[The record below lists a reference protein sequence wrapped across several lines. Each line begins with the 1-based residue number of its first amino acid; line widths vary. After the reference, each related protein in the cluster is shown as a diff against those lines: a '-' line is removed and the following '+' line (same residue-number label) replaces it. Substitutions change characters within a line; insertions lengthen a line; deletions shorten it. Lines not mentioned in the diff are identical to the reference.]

1 MLPAFLTTVLF
12 SLSAL
17 FAQRTARALG
27 GITANF
33 WRMMLA
39 TLFLGLWSHSF
50 GAGFQGPALP
60 WLFVSGILGFGIGD
74 VAMFQALPRIGSRLC
89 ILLVHCLA
97 TPTAAVT
104 EYVWLG
110 STLSLSQM
118 VCIAISL
125 LGVAVAVAPVPGST
139 PRSSSYGLG
148 IFFGL
153 LAMLGQ
159 SFGAVLSRKASQVAS
174 LAGHPLNGIDAA
186 YQRAWGGVLISLGV
200 FSIYQWQRR
209 REAAAG
215 GSPSQPSN
223 VPTEA
228 SASPPSASRVRWWVL
243 ANTLAGPVIGVSCYQ
258 WALASERTGVVL
270 PIVALTP
277 LVIIPF
283 AHWLEGERTTAR
295 EVIGGIIA
303 VGGVAA
309 LTRITHGGSPS

>member
-1 MLPAFLTTVLF
+1 MLPAFLTTILF

-39 TLFLGLWSHSF
+39 TLFLGLWSHLF
-50 GAGFQGPALP
+50 GVGFQGPALP

-74 VAMFQALPRIGSRLC
+74 VAMLQALPRIGSRLC

-104 EYVWLG
+104 EYFWLG
-110 STLSLSQM
+110 STLSATQIL
-118 VCIAISL
+118 CIVISL
-125 LGVAVAVAPVPGST
+125 LGVAFAVAPTPGST
-139 PRSSSYGLG
+139 PRSSGYGLG

-200 FSIYQWQRR
+200 FVIYQMQRR
-209 REAAAG
+209 RTASTPELPASETNSAM
-215 GSPSQPSN
+215 SPSKAP
-223 VPTEA
+223 PT
-228 SASPPSASRVRWWVL
+228 PGRIRLWVL

-258 WALASERTGVVL
+258 WALANERTGVVL

-309 LTRITHGGSPS
+309 LTRITHGGSPG

>member
-1 MLPAFLTTVLF
+1 MLPAFLTTILF

-39 TLFLGLWSHSF
+39 TLFLGLWSHLF
-50 GAGFQGPALP
+50 GVGFQGPALP

-104 EYVWLG
+104 EYFWLG
-110 STLSLSQM
+110 STLSATQIL
-118 VCIAISL
+118 CIIISL
-125 LGVAVAVAPVPGST
+125 FGVAFAVAPAPGST
-139 PRSSSYGLG
+139 PRSPGYGLG
-148 IFFGL
+148 VFFGL
-153 LAMLGQ
+153 LAMFGQ

-200 FSIYQWQRR
+200 FAVYQMQRR
-209 REAAAG
+209 RAIATPAHDAPADTATSNST
-215 GSPSQPSN
+215 SPSR
-223 VPTEA
+223 
-228 SASPPSASRVRWWVL
+228 SRVRLWVL

-258 WALASERTGVVL
+258 WALATERTGVVL

-283 AHWLEGERTTAR
+283 AHWLEGERTTVR
-295 EVIGGIIA
+295 EVVGGIIA

>member
-1 MLPAFLTTVLF
+1 MLPAFLTTILF

-39 TLFLGLWSHSF
+39 TLFLGLWSHLF
-50 GAGFQGPALP
+50 GVGFQGPALP

-104 EYVWLG
+104 EYFWLG
-110 STLSLSQM
+110 STLSATQIL
-118 VCIAISL
+118 CIIISL
-125 LGVAVAVAPVPGST
+125 LGVAFAVAPTPGST
-139 PRSSSYGLG
+139 PRSSGYGLG

-200 FSIYQWQRR
+200 FVIYQMQRR
-209 REAAAG
+209 RTPATP
-215 GSPSQPSN
+215 GSDTPADTSATHLNQPSRG
-223 VPTEA
+223 
-228 SASPPSASRVRWWVL
+228 RVRLWVL

-258 WALASERTGVVL
+258 WALATERTGVVL

-309 LTRITHGGSPS
+309 LTRITHGGSPG

>member
-1 MLPAFLTTVLF
+1 MLPAFLTTILF

-39 TLFLGLWSHSF
+39 TLLLGLWSHLF
-50 GAGFQGPALP
+50 GVGFQGPALP

-104 EYVWLG
+104 EYFWLG
-110 STLSLSQM
+110 STLSTSQIF
-118 VCIAISL
+118 CIVVSL
-125 LGVAVAVAPVPGST
+125 FGVAFAVAPKPGST
-139 PRSSSYGLG
+139 ARSPGYGLG
-148 IFFGL
+148 VFFGL
-153 LAMLGQ
+153 LAMFGQ
-159 SFGAVLSRKASQVAS
+159 SFGAVLSRKASQVAV
-174 LAGHPLNGIDAA
+174 LAGGHPLNGIDAA

-200 FSIYQWQRR
+200 FAIYQNQRR
-209 REAAAG
+209 RAVVG
-215 GSPSQPSN
+215 PGSVTLPS
-223 VPTEA
+223 
-228 SASPPSASRVRWWVL
+228 SPPSSAAPPSRRRVQLWVL

-258 WALASERTGVVL
+258 WALATERTGIVL

-283 AHWLEGERTTAR
+283 AHWMEGERTTAR

-303 VGGVAA
+303 VAGVVA
-309 LTRITHGGSPS
+309 LTRITHGGSPG